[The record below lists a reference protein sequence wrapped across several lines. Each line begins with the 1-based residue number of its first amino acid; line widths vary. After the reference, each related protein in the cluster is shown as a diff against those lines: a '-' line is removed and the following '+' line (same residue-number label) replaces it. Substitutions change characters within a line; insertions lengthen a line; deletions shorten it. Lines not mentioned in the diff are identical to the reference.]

1 MRIRRHDSVKTWR
14 VFLLFILCSSAILID
29 RSLPISGMG
38 VAQTTPPLDKRIQRV
53 EEGLLPAVLV
63 NGRQSRMKISDRMAH
78 YNVPGVSIAVINNS
92 RIEWSK
98 SFGKRQAGKDDPV
111 VLETLFQ
118 AASISKPVAAMGAL
132 YLVERR
138 RLDLD
143 VDVNR
148 RLRSWQVPDSDFLK
162 DKKVTLRGLLSH
174 SAGVTVHGFRGYA
187 ADEQIPGLQQVL
199 DGVKPANSA
208 PVRVDMAPGTNWRY
222 SGGGYCIMQQL
233 IIDVTRTQFPKF
245 MRDNVLKKLE
255 MKNSTYEQPLPESLR
270 TRAAVGHRRNGEP
283 IKGDWHTY
291 PEMAAAGLWTTPN
304 DLARF
309 MISILRGL
317 NGGSNG
323 VLSNRMTAQMTTKVL
338 DNYGLGLGLSH
349 GVDGRIVSFG
359 HGGSNEGFKCQMI
372 AFPETGSGAVVMT
385 NGDQGGMLA
394 NEILRALAMEYDW
407 PERKPVEKTPVT
419 LSATVLD
426 RYVGKYDFQ
435 PGVIVEIKSMG
446 DRLWA
451 VVPQQLPIEL
461 LAENES
467 KFFALNGEI
476 PDVEFAHDAQSGET
490 VMIVNVGGNIRRLK
504 RHK

>member
-1 MRIRRHDSVKTWR
+1 
-14 VFLLFILCSSAILID
+14 
-29 RSLPISGMG
+29 
-38 VAQTTPPLDKRIQRV
+38 
-53 EEGLLPAVLV
+53 
-63 NGRQSRMKISDRMAH
+63 
-78 YNVPGVSIAVINNS
+78 
-92 RIEWSK
+92 
-98 SFGKRQAGKDDPV
+98 
-111 VLETLFQ
+111 
-118 AASISKPVAAMGAL
+118 
-132 YLVERR
+132 
-138 RLDLD
+138 
-143 VDVNR
+143 
-148 RLRSWQVPDSDFLK
+148 
-162 DKKVTLRGLLSH
+162 
-174 SAGVTVHGFRGYA
+174 
-187 ADEQIPGLQQVL
+187 
-199 DGVKPANSA
+199 
-208 PVRVDMAPGTNWRY
+208 
-222 SGGGYCIMQQL
+222 
-233 IIDVTRTQFPKF
+233 
-245 MRDNVLKKLE
+245 
-255 MKNSTYEQPLPESLR
+255 
-270 TRAAVGHRRNGEP
+270 
-283 IKGDWHTY
+283 
-291 PEMAAAGLWTTPN
+291 
-304 DLARF
+304 
-309 MISILRGL
+309 
-317 NGGSNG
+317 
-323 VLSNRMTAQMTTKVL
+323 MTAQMTTKVL

-349 GVDGRIVSFG
+349 SVDGRIVSFG

-435 PGVIVEIKSMG
+435 PGVVVEIKSMG